1 MPVLPRSAPLLLDS
15 WLPNTCECISNL
27 CAAVAPLR
35 LTLTQVRS
43 LMAVSFITGAS
54 SGIGRS
60 LAKRLAAN
68 GDLVAVVARR
78 EILLDS
84 LVTEIEAG
92 GGKALAICCDV
103 TNAADVAAAVQH
115 AEKTLGPIDRLIAN
129 VGGGKRTHVDSFQT
143 SHVSEVM
150 TLNLVA
156 TSNCIEAVLPGMLGR
171 GAGHIVA
178 TGSLASYRGLPQA
191 AAYSAAKAAITNL
204 MESLRIDLRPRGIY
218 VTLLLPGFVRTS
230 PLRKKSRPFEM
241 ELEDATEKM
250 VRAIE
255 LRKRRCSF
263 PVSLA
268 ILVGTGRLLPAALY
282 DRLFTTFSKRSKKV
296 QS

>member
-1 MPVLPRSAPLLLDS
+1 
-15 WLPNTCECISNL
+15 
-27 CAAVAPLR
+27 
-35 LTLTQVRS
+35 
-43 LMAVSFITGAS
+43 MAVSFITGAS

-60 LAKRLAAN
+60 LAKRLAAK
-68 GDLVAVVARR
+68 GDAVAVVARR

-84 LVTEIEAG
+84 LVNEIETA

-103 TNAADVAAAVQH
+103 TNAADVTAAIQR

-129 VGGGKRTHVDSFQT
+129 VGGGKRTCVDSFQA
-143 SHVSEVM
+143 SHVSDVM

-156 TSNCIEAVLPGMLGR
+156 TSNCIEAVLPGMLSR

-204 MESLRIDLRPRGIY
+204 MESLRIDLRPRGVC
-218 VTLLLPGFVRTS
+218 VTLLLPGFVRTN
-230 PLRKKSRPFEM
+230 PLSKKSRPFEM
-241 ELEDATEKM
+241 ELEDATERM

-255 LRKRRCSF
+255 LRKSRYSF
-263 PVSLA
+263 PAPLA
-268 ILVGTGRLLPAALY
+268 ILVGAGRLLPAGLY
-282 DRLFTTFSKRSKKV
+282 DRLFTTLTKKSKKT
-296 QS
+296 QSRMQKR